1 MDTYFT
7 NENFSVW
14 ITAGAFVVLV
24 LFVTVLIAINQ
35 RKAKQSLHFLNQVVN
50 ATQSYML
57 VLTLDNHF
65 VIANQPFIKMLDHEL
80 PSETDITLE
89 LEKYLPPELIRFL
102 KQKSQTGDSYQNFT
116 MFLDN
121 KTVVDW
127 QVRYFSEGRA
137 TFKVVNGVDV
147 TKLYETQQ
155 KLVDAKEAL
164 RNKAEEIEREKRGQ
178 IAEEIHHK
186 IGGSLSLI
194 RSELGDLPLN
204 SNPEIK
210 QKIRFLENT
219 VITAKQEIGAI
230 VFMLSP
236 LKNHSILFSEVLESI
251 VEIQRKKLQID
262 IKLHAELADTPR
274 NPSVESFI
282 CNSIQELST
291 NAKKHGNASAV
302 EIEVYRQN
310 NRVILTVEDNGT
322 GFDPQTIRQFT
333 MDSGFGLTNIKDKIE
348 RYGGKMKIRSAP
360 TGNGSLFLFDIPMER
375 FADGH

>member
-14 ITAGAFVVLV
+14 ITVGAFIVLV

-80 PSETDITLE
+80 TTETDITLE

-102 KQKSQTGDSYQNFT
+102 KQKNPTGDSYQNFT

-121 KTVVDW
+121 QTVVDW

-137 TFKVVNGVDV
+137 TFTVVNGVDV

-164 RNKAEEIEREKRGQ
+164 RNKAEEIERE
-178 IAEEIHHK
+178 
-186 IGGSLSLI
+186 
-194 RSELGDLPLN
+194 
-204 SNPEIK
+204 
-210 QKIRFLENT
+210 
-219 VITAKQEIGAI
+219 
-230 VFMLSP
+230 
-236 LKNHSILFSEVLESI
+236 
-251 VEIQRKKLQID
+251 
-262 IKLHAELADTPR
+262 
-274 NPSVESFI
+274 
-282 CNSIQELST
+282 
-291 NAKKHGNASAV
+291 
-302 EIEVYRQN
+302 
-310 NRVILTVEDNGT
+310 
-322 GFDPQTIRQFT
+322 
-333 MDSGFGLTNIKDKIE
+333 
-348 RYGGKMKIRSAP
+348 
-360 TGNGSLFLFDIPMER
+360 
-375 FADGH
+375 

>member
-204 SNPEIK
+204 SNPEFE

-274 NPSVESFI
+274 NPSIESFI

-310 NRVILTVEDNGT
+310 NRVILTVEDDGT

>member
-1 MDTYFT
+1 MNTFFT
-7 NENFSVW
+7 NENFGVW
-14 ITAGAFVVLV
+14 ITVGAFVVLI
-24 LFVTVLIAINQ
+24 LFVMALIAINQ

-65 VIANQPFIKMLDHEL
+65 VIANQPFIKMLKHEL
-80 PSETDITLE
+80 PTETDITSE
-89 LEKYLPPELIRFL
+89 LEKYLPTELTRFL
-102 KQKSQTGDSYQNFT
+102 QQKSPGGESYQNFT
-116 MFLDN
+116 MFSDN
-121 KTVVDW
+121 KTVIDW

-164 RNKAEEIEREKRGQ
+164 RNKAEEIEREKRSQ

-194 RSELGDLPLN
+194 RSELGDLSLN
-204 SNPEIK
+204 GNPEFN
-210 QKIRFLENT
+210 QKIRFLENK

-236 LKNHSILFSEVLESI
+236 LKNHSILFSEVLQSI
-251 VEIQRKKLQID
+251 VEIQRQKLNID
-262 IKLHAELADTPR
+262 IKLHTELADTPR
-274 NPSVESFI
+274 NQSIESFI

-310 NRVILTVEDNGT
+310 DRVILTVEDNGA
-322 GFDPQTIRQFT
+322 GFDPQSIRHFT

-348 RYGGKMKIRSAP
+348 QYGGKMKIRSAP

>member
-102 KQKSQTGDSYQNFT
+102 KQKSKTGDSYQNFT

-204 SNPEIK
+204 SNPEFE

-274 NPSVESFI
+274 NPSIESFI